1 MIRYRE
7 GALRDIAEAA
17 GWYRRR
23 RPAYE
28 GRFFERLRETVRR
41 IEGAPLNCAIAMEAE
56 GVRKARV
63 KRVLCCRRLESALRV
78 KSSRSTLVHSGWNR
92 RPTKVG
98 AFARC
103 RRLHA

>member
-28 GRFFERLRETVRR
+28 GRFLERLRETLRH
-41 IEGAPLNCAIAMEAE
+41 IEDAPLNCAIAMEAE

-63 KRVLCCRRLESALRV
+63 HRTPYSIAYSALTKDEIEIIAVVHGARRPGWWTRRL
-78 KSSRSTLVHSGWNR
+78 R
-92 RPTKVG
+92 RGK
-98 AFARC
+98 
-103 RRLHA
+103 

>member
-28 GRFFERLRETVRR
+28 GKFFERLRETVRR

-63 KRVLCCRRLESALRV
+63 KRSLGVASQSLTSARAPPHA
-78 KSSRSTLVHSGWNR
+78 RSELDVT
-92 RPTKVG
+92 T
-98 AFARC
+98 
-103 RRLHA
+103 